1 MHRINNNQP
10 GRGWQVAALR
20 LLALTALLAVTTW
33 PIPLS
38 AQDVK
43 PAGVDRAAISAQLQ
57 AELAGAPGPISFLV
71 ILEDQPGAAVGA
83 ASSADAADPVA
94 RRSKLYRALTA
105 HAAESQA
112 PLRGWLD
119 GRGVAY
125 RPFYLVNMIEVTGD
139 LALAEELRL
148 RPEVD
153 RLARNPAL
161 EQTHA
166 APDPTHW
173 PRLAPAEMSA
183 TAAIPYGLA
192 FTKADQV
199 WASGYRG
206 QGVVVASQDTG
217 VKWNHP
223 ALQPSYRGW
232 ISATLTATHAYNWF
246 DAFGRNSL
254 DNECPSDPQ
263 VPCDDNGHGTHTV
276 GTMLGDATP
285 VGGTVLGMA
294 PDAQWI
300 GCRNMRDGVGTPASY
315 TACFQFFVAPYPQG
329 GDPFVDGKPEL
340 APHVVNNSWGCPPSE
355 GCDTDSLRQ
364 VVETT
369 RAAGIFVV
377 ASAGN
382 IGYLGC
388 ASIIDPIA
396 IYDAT
401 FTVGAHDNRG
411 VLANFSS
418 RGPVTVD
425 GSGRRK
431 PDIAAPGVSV
441 DSTYIDDTYI
451 RLSGTSMASP
461 HVAGAVALLWSAAP
475 SLIGNIDLTEELLA
489 KGAAPVASTQCTS
502 GPTDVTSNMLYGFGH
517 LNILNSIELALNPQS
532 VSLSLTDGGGNPVS
546 ATVASLVDART
557 GFSYSA
563 SNIAGATANWSAVYT
578 GTYELVFSDSEGNTY
593 RSTVNVPTETNN
605 RVLWLPQLQKP

>member
-1 MHRINNNQP
+1 MYRIKNNQLH
-10 GRGWQVAALR
+10 RGWRLAALY
-20 LLALTALLAVTTW
+20 LLALAALLVSTAL
-33 PIPLS
+33 PMPLS
-38 AQDVK
+38 AQDVE
-43 PAGVDRAAISAQLQ
+43 PAGVDRADISAQLQ

-71 ILEDQPGAAVGA
+71 IFEDQLDAAVGA

-94 RRSKLYRALTA
+94 RRSELYRTLTA
-105 HAAESQA
+105 HAAETQA
-112 PLRGWLD
+112 PLRAWLD

-161 EQTHA
+161 EQTHT
-166 APDPTHW
+166 APGATRW
-173 PRLAPAEMSA
+173 PRLAPAEVSA

-206 QGVVVASQDTG
+206 QGIVVASQDTG
-217 VKWNHP
+217 VKWDHP

-254 DNECPSDPQ
+254 DSECSSDPQ
-263 VPCDDNGHGTHTV
+263 VPCDDDGHGTHTV
-276 GTMLGDATP
+276 GTMLGNATP
-285 VGGTVLGMA
+285 VGGAVLGMA
-294 PDAQWI
+294 PDARWI

-369 RAAGIFVV
+369 RAAGIFVA

-382 IGYLGC
+382 VGFFGC
-388 ASIIDPIA
+388 SSIIDPIA

-401 FTVGAHDNRG
+401 FTVGAHDNLG
-411 VLANFSS
+411 MLASFSS

-441 DSTYIDDTYI
+441 YSTYVNDNYI
-451 RLSGTSMASP
+451 FLSGTSMASP

-475 SLIGNIDLTEELLA
+475 SLIGDIDLTEELLA
-489 KGAAPVASTQCTS
+489 KGAIPVSSTQCTS
-502 GPTDVTSNMLYGFGH
+502 SPVGVTPNMLYGFGH

-532 VSLSLTDGGGNPVS
+532 VSLSLTNDEGNPVS

-557 GFSYSA
+557 GFSHAA
-563 SNIAGATANWSAVYT
+563 SNIAGATASWSAVYT
-578 GTYELVFSDSEGNTY
+578 GTYELVFSDPEGNTY